1 MSCSRAGL
9 RLAKDGKACEDV
21 DECAEHTDEC
31 DQQCINKD
39 PRKSGI
45 PYACSC
51 NLGYSL
57 DLQDRHNCIKTV
69 RYWLQCLKRNAV
81 LLQSV

>member
-9 RLAKDGKACEDV
+9 RLAKDGKACEDI

-31 DQQCINKD
+31 DHQCINKD

-51 NLGYSL
+51 KLGYSL
-57 DLQDRHNCIKTV
+57 DLQDRHNCVKTV
-69 RYWLQCLKRNAV
+69 RYLLQCLKRNAV